1 MRRPASRVLAVGAGL
16 ALLALLPRSA
26 AGQDRCDLRINAA
39 RRTTVEASGAAGQ
52 AGRAYTTY
60 LGGGTV
66 RIACGGALMTGD
78 SAVYYES
85 DERAEMI
92 GRVSYRDTTRTLS
105 ANRLTYYEG
114 SGQVVAQGDV
124 ELVRLANRFRL
135 QSPRASFYRA
145 GSGGGRTLAT
155 GRPHMTMPPGDGGEP
170 IEVDADEA
178 EFVGD
183 TVSIG
188 RGDVVIHRS
197 DFDATADSAVFHPT
211 LGRLYGR
218 PVVTAR
224 AMRLVGDSLH
234 AAFAAGALDRL
245 HAFGSARGA
254 GEAVELEAEEI
265 AVQWQG
271 DDVNRIE
278 AFGDGRSL
286 AAATEFLIAGDSLD
300 VAFTAGEPDS
310 VTAVGTARTFQLA
323 QRRDT
328 TAALVEPEPA
338 LSDSSSW
345 IAGDSIRG
353 WLEAGASGP
362 DGEAAGPGSPRTRIR
377 RLLASGNAR
386 SYFSAVRDSARSGR
400 PSRNYIVGSSI
411 DIAFSAGD
419 PESVVAKQAIGVYLE
434 PTDRPRPN
442 SAESAPASAESL
454 PGRRP

>member
-1 MRRPASRVLAVGAGL
+1 MTPRTARLLVAWAGL
-16 ALLALLPRSA
+16 PLVALAPRSA
-26 AGQDRCDLRINAA
+26 TGQERCDLRINAA
-39 RRTTVEASGAAGQ
+39 RRTTVEAPGAAAQG
-52 AGRAYTTY
+52 GRAYTTH

-66 RIACGGALMTGD
+66 TLRCGGAVMTGD

-105 ANRLTYYEG
+105 ANRLTYYEP
-114 SGQVVAQGDV
+114 SGQIVAQGDV
-124 ELVRLANRFRL
+124 ELFRLANRFRL
-135 QSPRASFYRA
+135 RSPRASFYRA

-183 TVSIG
+183 TLSIG
-188 RGDVVIHRS
+188 RGDVVIRRS
-197 DFDATADSAVFHPT
+197 DFDATADSAVFHPA

-224 AMRLVGDSLH
+224 TMRLEGDSLH
-234 AAFAAGALDRL
+234 AGFSGGALDRL
-245 HAFGSARGA
+245 HAFGSARGE
-254 GEAVELEAEEI
+254 GETVELEADEI
-265 AVQWQG
+265 VVQWEG
-271 DDVNRIE
+271 DDVHRIE

-300 VAFTAGEPDS
+300 VAFTAGDPDS

-323 QRRDT
+323 QGRDT
-328 TAALVEPEPA
+328 TAALVEPEPQ

-353 WLEAGASGP
+353 WLEAGA
-362 DGEAAGPGSPRTRIR
+362 AGPGAEAGVAGSPRTRIR

-386 SYFSAVRDSARSGR
+386 SYFSAVRDSARSAR

-411 DIAFSAGD
+411 DITFSRGD

-442 SAESAPASAESL
+442 SAASAPAGAGSL